1 MTTTRHQMGRRQFLI
16 ASSTCA
22 LATAAIGPRVLAD
35 VTAASPKRLAIGFAP
50 LDESSSVVAAAAIP
64 AGDGAFIGRGAR
76 ITVSGASG
84 APVQPRARRAVDL
97 LAHYSYFDGAERK
110 SVPFRA
116 WSCSRTTGC
125 QGSQVSFRVPVDEQQ
140 KLVFSVET
148 ERGKPSGIAATR
160 REAMFGGGAT
170 ESAVAPLTLS
180 LTSEAGTL
188 KLVRGY
194 YVIVPLFDAD
204 RDPSWSSFQVGRH
217 EGRMALV
224 DRDGNVAPFEHFV
237 LRIDYASES

>member
-1 MTTTRHQMGRRQFLI
+1 MTTKRHQMGRRQFLV
-16 ASSTCA
+16 ATSTCA
-22 LATAAIGPRVLAD
+22 LAAATVGPRLFAD
-35 VTAASPKRLAIGFAP
+35 VTASSPKRLAIGFAE
-50 LDESSSVVAAAAIP
+50 LDENAGVVAASAVT

-84 APVQPRARRAVDL
+84 ASAEPRVRRAVDL
-97 LAHYSYFDGAERK
+97 LAHYSYFDGAARK

-116 WSCSRTTGC
+116 WSCSRATGC
-125 QGSQVSFRVPVDEQQ
+125 QGNQLSFNVPVDEQQ

-148 ERGKPSGIAATR
+148 ERGKPSGAAATR
-160 REAMFGGGAT
+160 RAT
-170 ESAVAPLTLS
+170 MLGESITETAVAPLTLS

-194 YVIVPLFDAD
+194 YVIVPLFEAD
-204 RDPSWSSFQVGRH
+204 RDPSWSSFRIGRH

-224 DRDGNVAPFEHFV
+224 DRDGNTAPFEHFV
-237 LRIDYASES
+237 LRIDYASKS